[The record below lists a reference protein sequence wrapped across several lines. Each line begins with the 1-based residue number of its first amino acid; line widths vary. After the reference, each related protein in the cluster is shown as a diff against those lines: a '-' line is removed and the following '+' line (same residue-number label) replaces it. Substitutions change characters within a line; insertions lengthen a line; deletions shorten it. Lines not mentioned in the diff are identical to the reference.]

1 MRLLPEPPFCAFH
14 PAAGS
19 SRWRAWGQ
27 PPWGKEEEEG
37 RPVSPSA
44 RLSSPQTCAQA
55 CPPRALLPP
64 GTLGGSRVPSLSHFC
79 PTGKGPGSRGCRP
92 VSARSLKL
100 SLSGTV
106 CPSVLLQMVPRR
118 LPHPEGNREGCSAST
133 AHISLLPAVG
143 LCLSGLTSLN
153 LCLLHYDPPIT
164 MALSPQHWQDGMS
177 WGFPHTQH
185 GARQP

>member
-1 MRLLPEPPFCAFH
+1 MACVGPAALGKGGGGGAPSVTLCEAQLPSDLRPSLSTSGSAAARDLGRLPGAFPLPLLPN
-14 PAAGS
+14 
-19 SRWRAWGQ
+19 R
-27 PPWGKEEEEG
+27 EG
-37 RPVSPSA
+37 PGVQGVQA
-44 RLSSPQTCAQA
+44 RLSTKPQAF
-55 CPPRALLPP
+55 PLGHRLPI
-64 GTLGGSRVPSLSHFC
+64 RKVPI
-79 PTGKGPGSRGCRP
+79 
-92 VSARSLKL
+92 
-100 SLSGTV
+100 
-106 CPSVLLQMVPRR
+106 LLQTVPRH

-143 LCLSGLTSLN
+143 LCVSGLTSLN